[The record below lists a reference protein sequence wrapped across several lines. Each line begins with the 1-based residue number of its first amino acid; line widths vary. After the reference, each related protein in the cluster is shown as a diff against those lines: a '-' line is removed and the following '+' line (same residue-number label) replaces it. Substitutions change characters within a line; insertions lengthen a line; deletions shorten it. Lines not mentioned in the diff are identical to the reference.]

1 MEGANRMGDKSPK
14 KKEMKK
20 KKVQEK
26 GAEGKQKKVYE

>member
-1 MEGANRMGDKSPK
+1 MGDKSPK

-26 GAEGKQKKVYE
+26 GAEKPKKVYE